1 MFFFKLFGVSTSP
14 LWSLSII
21 MPVTGH
27 GPRTPLR
34 NIGNFEDASR
44 FQMNFGKPFLHKNVI
59 ALRTGGANVAKQVDG
74 QTVRLA
80 ASPVQKQLGNGEQ
93 MMRSPMTGR
102 TPDDVKRQS
111 KKYGT
116 ASVCNAGAS
125 FISSCTPPT
134 HLIFAAPNLSLQ
146 TASCFQYQVQMPMTS
161 NPSNQQG
168 PPSIMPT
175 SPFTSTLPPSK
186 ELATKPSYEPASI
199 PVDSAKE
206 AARIKRQEAKVK
218 REAKAALKAAQESL
232 RKAEELR
239 DAEDRALLLAHQ
251 NSSVLECIANV
262 HEEEYCDLDL
272 IEPIR
277 NVPWELISIGHCLQI
292 LNMDCKVEICAVE
305 LHHIEEALRI
315 PRPNQEHLNV
325 LASLHS
331 VLLVA
336 ACSDNKTKSA
346 TTANKTSTS
355 WMSEVKKW
363 ASAQLQSRS
372 PFLDETLVPQ
382 KQEGSREYKARPSFP
397 HINPHTFN
405 AYQNSFRTDFF
416 FESLQEPFIRR
427 ETVAPP
433 RTCMRSHDPS
443 ARRQRNR

>member
-1 MFFFKLFGVSTSP
+1 
-14 LWSLSII
+14 
-21 MPVTGH
+21 
-27 GPRTPLR
+27 
-34 NIGNFEDASR
+34 
-44 FQMNFGKPFLHKNVI
+44 
-59 ALRTGGANVAKQVDG
+59 
-74 QTVRLA
+74 
-80 ASPVQKQLGNGEQ
+80 
-93 MMRSPMTGR
+93 MRSPMTGR

-111 KKYGT
+111 KKFGT
-116 ASVCNAGAS
+116 ASVCDAGVS
-125 FISSCTPPT
+125 FTSSCTPPT

-146 TASCFQYQVQMPMTS
+146 TASSFQYQVQMPMTS
-161 NPSNQQG
+161 DASNQQG

-175 SPFTSTLPPSK
+175 SPFKSTLPSK
-186 ELATKPSYEPASI
+186 ELATKPFYEPASI

-206 AARIKRQEAKVK
+206 AARIKSQEAKVK

-251 NSSVLECIANV
+251 NSSVLQCIANV
-262 HEEEYCDLDL
+262 HEEGYCDLDL

-292 LNMDCKVEICAVE
+292 LNMHCKVEMCAVE
-305 LHHIEEALRI
+305 LRHIEDALRI
-315 PRPNQEHLNV
+315 PRPSQEHLNV

-336 ACSDNKTKSA
+336 ACSTNKTKSA
-346 TTANKTSTS
+346 ATATRTPTS

-363 ASAQLQSRS
+363 AYAQLQSRS
-372 PFLDETLVPQ
+372 PFLDETLASQ
-382 KQEGSREYKARPSFP
+382 KKEGCREYKARPSFP
-397 HINPHTFN
+397 HINPHTIN

-416 FESLQEPFIRR
+416 FESLQEPLIRR

-443 ARRQRNR
+443 ARRQRNRPDSQRTSPRTSRARLARPPLLACFQRHGQQGRRKRRRRMGAA

>member
-1 MFFFKLFGVSTSP
+1 
-14 LWSLSII
+14 
-21 MPVTGH
+21 MPGSH

-44 FQMNFGKPFLHKNVI
+44 FHINFGKPFLHRNVI
-59 ALRTGGANVAKQVDG
+59 ALRTGGANIAKQVEG

-80 ASPVQKQLGNGEQ
+80 TSPVQKQLGNGEQ
-93 MMRSPMTGR
+93 MMRSPMIGR

-111 KKYGT
+111 KKFGT

-146 TASCFQYQVQMPMTS
+146 TASSFQYQVQMPM
-161 NPSNQQG
+161 
-168 PPSIMPT
+168 PT
-175 SPFTSTLPPSK
+175 SPFKSTLPPSK
-186 ELATKPSYEPASI
+186 ELATKPFYEPASI

-251 NSSVLECIANV
+251 NSSVLECIATV
-262 HEEEYCDLDL
+262 HEEGYCDLDL

-277 NVPWELISIGHCLQI
+277 NVPWELISIGYCLQI
-292 LNMDCKVEICAVE
+292 LNMHFKVEMCAFE
-305 LHHIEEALRI
+305 LHHIEDALRI
-315 PRPNQEHLNV
+315 PRPSQEHLNV

-336 ACSDNKTKSA
+336 ACSDNKTKNA
-346 TTANKTSTS
+346 TTATKISTS

-363 ASAQLQSRS
+363 AYAQLQSRS
-372 PFLDETLVPQ
+372 PFLDETLVSQ
-382 KQEGSREYKARPSFP
+382 KKEGSREYKARPSFP
-397 HINPHTFN
+397 HINPHAEFL
-405 AYQNSFRTDFF
+405 QN
-416 FESLQEPFIRR
+416 
-427 ETVAPP
+427 
-433 RTCMRSHDPS
+433 
-443 ARRQRNR
+443 

>member
-1 MFFFKLFGVSTSP
+1 
-14 LWSLSII
+14 
-21 MPVTGH
+21 
-27 GPRTPLR
+27 
-34 NIGNFEDASR
+34 
-44 FQMNFGKPFLHKNVI
+44 MNFGKPFLHKNVI

-111 KKYGT
+111 KKFGT

-146 TASCFQYQVQMPMTS
+146 TASSFQYQVQMPMTS
-161 NPSNQQG
+161 DASNQQG

-175 SPFTSTLPPSK
+175 SPFKSTLPSK
-186 ELATKPSYEPASI
+186 ELATKPFYEPASI

-206 AARIKRQEAKVK
+206 AARIKRQEAKAK

-232 RKAEELR
+232 RKAEKLR

-251 NSSVLECIANV
+251 NSSVLQCIANV
-262 HEEEYCDLDL
+262 HEEGYCDLDL

-292 LNMDCKVEICAVE
+292 LNMHCKVEMCAVE
-305 LHHIEEALRI
+305 LHHIEDALRI
-315 PRPNQEHLNV
+315 PRPSQEHLNI
-325 LASLHS
+325 LTSLHS

-346 TTANKTSTS
+346 TTATKTSTS

-363 ASAQLQSRS
+363 AYTQLQSRS
-372 PFLDETLVPQ
+372 PFLDETLVSQ
-382 KQEGSREYKARPSFP
+382 KKEGSREYKARPSFP
-397 HINPHTFN
+397 RINRTRLSSVPELTF
-405 AYQNSFRTDFF
+405 F
-416 FESLQEPFIRR
+416 SLQEPLIRR

-433 RTCMRSHDPS
+433 RTCLRSHDPS
-443 ARRQRNR
+443 ARRQRNRRDSQRTAPRTSRA